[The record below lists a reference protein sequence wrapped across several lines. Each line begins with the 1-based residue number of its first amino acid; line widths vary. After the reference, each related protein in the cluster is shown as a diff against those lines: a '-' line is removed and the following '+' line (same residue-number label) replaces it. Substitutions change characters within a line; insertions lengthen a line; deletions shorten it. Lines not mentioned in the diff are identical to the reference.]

1 MVLQLIQS
9 SRCKLVA
16 AAVDLS
22 DRYFLLLTSF
32 SQTEHC
38 PDVQIFTMWARFVL
52 NKVIYCKKFSV
63 CQSFSMY
70 FLHVI
75 VLYNVGNVG
84 IK

>member
-9 SRCKLVA
+9 SRCKLFA

-38 PDVQIFTMWARFVL
+38 LSVQIFTMWAIFVL
-52 NKVIYCKKFSV
+52 NKVIYCK
-63 CQSFSMY
+63 
-70 FLHVI
+70 
-75 VLYNVGNVG
+75 
-84 IK
+84 